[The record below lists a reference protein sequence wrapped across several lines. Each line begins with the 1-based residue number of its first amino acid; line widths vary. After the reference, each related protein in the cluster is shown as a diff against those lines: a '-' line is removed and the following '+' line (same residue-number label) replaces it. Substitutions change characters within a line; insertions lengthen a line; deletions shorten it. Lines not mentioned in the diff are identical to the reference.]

1 MLPIFPT
8 KKPQFGKDFLT
19 YNFSGTMK
27 SFLCYIYK
35 KEQRYQK
42 LEKTKEKIIGRKFES
57 FESINKVRIH

>member
-1 MLPIFPT
+1 MLPKFPT
-8 KKPQFGKDFLT
+8 KIPQFGKDFLS

-27 SFLCYIYK
+27 SFLSNVYK

-57 FESINKVRIH
+57 FESINKVGIH